1 GRGPLVVLVT
11 APSEAIVLE
20 LGQRLVDDRLAACVS
35 VVPGVTSIFMWE
47 GKREEASEAL
57 LVIKTR
63 AERYPALQQRVLELH
78 PYSVPEVL
86 ALAVEAGATPYPRWG
101 QDSVA
106 GSGAVTTQT
115 TNDVTKS
122 GAGAGR

>member
-1 GRGPLVVLVT
+1 MTEGRGPLVVLVT
-11 APSEAIVLE
+11 APSEAMALE
-20 LGQRLVDDRLAACVS
+20 LGQRVVDDRLAACVS

-86 ALAVEAGATPYPRWG
+86 ALAVEAGAPAYLRWV

-106 GSGAVTTQT
+106 G
-115 TNDVTKS
+115 
-122 GAGAGR
+122 

>member
-1 GRGPLVVLVT
+1 VTEGRGPLVVLVT
-11 APSEAIVLE
+11 APSEAMALE
-20 LGQRLVDDRLAACVS
+20 LGRRLVDDRLAACVS

-86 ALAVEAGATPYPRWG
+86 ALAVEAGAPAYLRWV

-106 GSGAVTTQT
+106 G
-115 TNDVTKS
+115 
-122 GAGAGR
+122 

>member
-1 GRGPLVVLVT
+1 MTEGRGPLVVLVT
-11 APSEAIVLE
+11 APSEAMARE

-35 VVPGVTSIFMWE
+35 VVPGVTSVFMWE

-63 AERYPALQQRVLELH
+63 AERYAALQQRVLELH

-86 ALAVEAGATPYPRWG
+86 ALAVEAGAPAYLRWV

-106 GSGAVTTQT
+106 G
-115 TNDVTKS
+115 
-122 GAGAGR
+122 

>member
-1 GRGPLVVLVT
+1 VVLVT
-11 APSEAIVLE
+11 APSEAMARE

-35 VVPGVTSIFMWE
+35 VVPGVTSVFMWE

-86 ALAVEAGATPYPRWG
+86 ALAVEAGAPAYLRWV

-106 GSGAVTTQT
+106 G
-115 TNDVTKS
+115 
-122 GAGAGR
+122 

>member
-1 GRGPLVVLVT
+1 MTEGSGPLVVLVT
-11 APSEAIVLE
+11 APSEAMALE

-86 ALAVEAGATPYPRWG
+86 ALAVEAGAPAYLRWV

-106 GSGAVTTQT
+106 G
-115 TNDVTKS
+115 
-122 GAGAGR
+122 

>member
-1 GRGPLVVLVT
+1 
-11 APSEAIVLE
+11 
-20 LGQRLVDDRLAACVS
+20 
-35 VVPGVTSIFMWE
+35 
-47 GKREEASEAL
+47 AL

-86 ALAVEAGATPYPRWG
+86 ALAVEAGAPAYLRWV

-106 GSGAVTTQT
+106 GWGEVRAVTK
-115 TNDVTKS
+115 NDLINAVAAHGLSKRKS
-122 GAGAGR
+122 PSVVESRLNIHFCSAERGEA

>member
-1 GRGPLVVLVT
+1 VVLVT
-11 APSEAIVLE
+11 APSEAMALE

-86 ALAVEAGATPYPRWG
+86 ALAVEAGAPAYLRWV

-106 GSGAVTTQT
+106 G
-115 TNDVTKS
+115 
-122 GAGAGR
+122 

>member
-1 GRGPLVVLVT
+1 MTEGRGPLVVLVT
-11 APSEAIVLE
+11 APSEAIALE

-86 ALAVEAGATPYPRWG
+86 ALAVEAGAPAYLRWV

-106 GSGAVTTQT
+106 G
-115 TNDVTKS
+115 
-122 GAGAGR
+122 

>member
-1 GRGPLVVLVT
+1 VTEGRGPLVVLVT
-11 APSEAIVLE
+11 APSEAMALE

-47 GKREEASEAL
+47 GKPEEASEAL

-86 ALAVEAGATPYPRWG
+86 ALAVEAGAPAYLRWV

-106 GSGAVTTQT
+106 G
-115 TNDVTKS
+115 
-122 GAGAGR
+122 

>member
-1 GRGPLVVLVT
+1 VVLVT
-11 APSEAIVLE
+11 APSEAMARE

-47 GKREEASEAL
+47 GKLEEASEAL

-63 AERYPALQQRVLELH
+63 AERYLALQQRVLELH

-86 ALAVEAGATPYPRWG
+86 AVEAGAPAYLRWV

-106 GSGAVTTQT
+106 G
-115 TNDVTKS
+115 
-122 GAGAGR
+122 

>member
-1 GRGPLVVLVT
+1 VTEGSGPLVVLVT
-11 APSEAIVLE
+11 APSEAMALE

-86 ALAVEAGATPYPRWG
+86 ALAVEAGAPAYLRWV

-106 GSGAVTTQT
+106 G
-115 TNDVTKS
+115 
-122 GAGAGR
+122 

>member
-1 GRGPLVVLVT
+1 VTEGRGPLVVLVT
-11 APSEAIVLE
+11 APSEAMALE
-20 LGQRLVDDRLAACVS
+20 LGRRLVDDRLAACVS
-35 VVPGVTSIFMWE
+35 VMPGVTSIFMWE

-86 ALAVEAGATPYPRWG
+86 ALAVEAGAPAYLRWV

-106 GSGAVTTQT
+106 G
-115 TNDVTKS
+115 
-122 GAGAGR
+122 

>member
-1 GRGPLVVLVT
+1 VTEGRGPLVVLVT
-11 APSEAIVLE
+11 APSEAIALE

-86 ALAVEAGATPYPRWG
+86 ALAVEAGAPAYLRWV

-106 GSGAVTTQT
+106 G
-115 TNDVTKS
+115 
-122 GAGAGR
+122 

>member
-1 GRGPLVVLVT
+1 MTEGGGPLVVLVT
-11 APSEAIVLE
+11 APSEAIALE
-20 LGQRLVDDRLAACVS
+20 LGQRVVDDRLAACVS

-57 LVIKTR
+57 LVIKTP
-63 AERYPALQQRVLELH
+63 AERYPALQQRVLELR

-86 ALAVEAGATPYPRWG
+86 ALAVEAGAPAYLRWV

-106 GSGAVTTQT
+106 G
-115 TNDVTKS
+115 
-122 GAGAGR
+122 

>member
-1 GRGPLVVLVT
+1 VTEGRGPLVVLVT
-11 APSEAIVLE
+11 APSEAIALE
-20 LGQRLVDDRLAACVS
+20 LGQRVVDDRLAACVS

-86 ALAVEAGATPYPRWG
+86 ALAVEAGAPAYLRWV

-106 GSGAVTTQT
+106 G
-115 TNDVTKS
+115 
-122 GAGAGR
+122 

>member
-1 GRGPLVVLVT
+1 VTEGRGPLVVLVT
-11 APSEAIVLE
+11 APSEAMALE

-86 ALAVEAGATPYPRWG
+86 ALAVEAGAPAYLRWV

-106 GSGAVTTQT
+106 G
-115 TNDVTKS
+115 
-122 GAGAGR
+122 